1 MIGTRKRKEEKTMPS
16 KDHIRIDASN
26 INIVFDNLTD
36 ETRVYALEEEGW
48 VWILDHEQMLKDGK
62 EWGTPIDVET
72 NGEWWAGPHYSFDY
86 GTDAIANMGL
96 GSTVDM
102 DYLTIRRIV

>member
-1 MIGTRKRKEEKTMPS
+1 MPS

-26 INIVFDNLTD
+26 INIAFDNLTD
-36 ETRVYALEEEGW
+36 NTRVYVLEEEGW
-48 VWILDHEQMLKDGK
+48 VWILDHEQMLKEGK

-72 NGEWWAGPHYSFDY
+72 EGAWWSGPHYRFDY
-86 GTDAIANMGL
+86 GTDAIADMEL
-96 GSTVDM
+96 GDTVDM